1 MLTALNFIDGR
12 FVEPVGGG
20 WLDNIEP
27 ATGRVIGRVAASESR
42 DIDAAVAAGHRA
54 FTGWSRTP
62 ADERARVLE
71 RLASLIERD
80 AEALA
85 RAESIDTGKPIA
97 LARRMD
103 IPRAAANFRFFAGAI
118 LHTSTA
124 SHRTELPRE
133 GGAAASAPVG
143 AGASAGAALNITL
156 RQPLGVVGL
165 ISPWNLPLYLLS
177 WKIAPA
183 IATGNTC
190 VAKPSELTPTTAAM
204 LAALCVEAGVPP
216 GVVNIMHGTGPGA
229 GAPLVAH
236 AGVPAI
242 SFTGGTT
249 TGAAISAVAA
259 PMFKKL
265 SLELGGKN
273 ATLVFD
279 DVDLDEVMPQI
290 VRASMTN
297 QGQVC
302 LCGSRILVARRVY
315 DAFLQ
320 RFTRAVDALRLG
332 DPLDDAT
339 EFGSLVSAA
348 HLGKVRSYIELG
360 QREGGVIAN
369 AGPREA
375 PRVPERCAGG
385 FFQRPVVFTG
395 LGGACRTVQEEIF
408 GPVVSVHPFDDD
420 AAAIEMANATR
431 YGLSASLWTRDISRA
446 MRVSEALRAGT
457 VWVNCWLV
465 RDLRVPFGG
474 VKDSGVGREGGEE
487 ALRFFT
493 ETKNVCVRY

>member
-20 WLDNIEP
+20 WLDNVEP

-42 DIDAAVAAGHRA
+42 DIDAAVAAATRA
-54 FTGWSRTP
+54 FPGWSATP
-62 ADERARVLE
+62 ASERARVLE
-71 RLASLIERD
+71 RLAALIERD

-85 RAESIDTGKPIA
+85 RAESVDTGKPIA

-103 IPRAAANFRFFAGAI
+103 IPRAAANFRFFAGAV
-118 LHTSTA
+118 LHTSTQA
-124 SHRTELPRE
+124 HRTELPRE
-133 GGAAASAPVG
+133 GDAAA
-143 AGASAGAALNITL
+143 AATAMNITL

-204 LAALCVEAGVPP
+204 LAALCNEAGVPA
-216 GVVNIMHGTGPGA
+216 GVVNIVHGTGPGA

-242 SFTGGTT
+242 SFTGGTA

-315 DAFLQ
+315 NAFVQ
-320 RFTRAVDALRLG
+320 RFTRAVDALRIG

-339 EFGSLVSAA
+339 EFGALVSAA
-348 HLGKVRSYIELG
+348 HLAKVWSYIELG

-369 AGPREA
+369 AAAREA

-395 LGGACRTVQEEIF
+395 LGGGCRTVQEEIF

-420 AAAIEMANATR
+420 AAAVEMANATR
-431 YGLSASLWTRDISRA
+431 YGLSASVWTRDLSRA
-446 MRVSEALRAGT
+446 MRVSEAMRAGT

-474 VKDSGVGREGGEE
+474 VKDSGVGREGGDE
-487 ALRFFT
+487 ALRFFS
-493 ETKNVCVRY
+493 ETRNVCVRY